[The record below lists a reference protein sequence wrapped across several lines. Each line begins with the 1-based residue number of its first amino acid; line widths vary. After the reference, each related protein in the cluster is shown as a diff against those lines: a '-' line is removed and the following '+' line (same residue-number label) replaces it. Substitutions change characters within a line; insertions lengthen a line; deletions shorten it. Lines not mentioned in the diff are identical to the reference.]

1 MVSIHGQGAGDVL
14 QQHIPVDW
22 YLPLRGR
29 PPMLL
34 SGPELLVSLP
44 RLQWGS
50 AWAPTRLMGTLLS
63 ERGRRDLLWS
73 RYSENGGLGSRGASF
88 LGTGLGFSFCLRAS
102 TLVT

>member
-1 MVSIHGQGAGDVL
+1 MGSIHHQGTGDVL
-14 QQHIPVDW
+14 HQHIPVDG

-50 AWAPTRLMGTLLS
+50 AWAPTRLIGTLLR

-88 LGTGLGFSFCLRAS
+88 LGTGLRFSFCLGAS